1 MLFYLYPVSSVT
13 YPEFEARW
21 KNSGGAERANY
32 GLFLQDL
39 CDLLGVPR
47 PDATTDNP
55 AQDAYVLERAVTFDD
70 GAGKKSTGRIDLY
83 KRGCFVLETKQG
95 TDTPDV
101 LAQAERAQ
109 LGLPPERR
117 RKGHAV
123 RNTGKW
129 RQMME
134 AARQQALGYV
144 RALPTTEP
152 RPLFVIVADV
162 GYALDLYSN
171 FAGVGDSFVPFPDS
185 QRFRLPLA
193 ALANEETRAMLRLL
207 FTDPRELDPSRRAA
221 QVTRKLAAQLAA
233 LSAQLEQAGHASD
246 VVAQFLMRCLFTMF
260 AEDTGLIPKQSFTGL
275 LEQYDTDERRQ
286 YLPDVLTSLWTTM
299 DAGGF
304 SPSLVARIP
313 RFNGQLFHNAA
324 ALPLS
329 VAQVTLLRQAAAA
342 DWTTVEPAI
351 FGTLLERALDPKER
365 HRLGAHYTP
374 RRYVERLV
382 LPTVIEP
389 LRREWAAAQAAS
401 ARRQDEGNLNA
412 ARNELVKFQRR
423 LTTVKVLDPACG
435 TGNFLYVTLEHL
447 KRLEGEVLDAI
458 NGFGQTG
465 LLDLAGG
472 TTVGPRQLLG
482 LELNPRASAIADV
495 VLRIGYLQWHI
506 RTHGLTQMPEPLL
519 TDDHNIQKQDAAL
532 QHGPPTP
539 RLDAQG
545 NPVTRWD
552 GTTRPHPVTG
562 LAVPDETAR
571 AVVLDYPNPHP
582 AEWPA
587 ADFIVGNPPFIGAK
601 YVREALG
608 DGYAESLRAAYKGRV
623 PESADLV
630 MYWWHNAAETVRAG
644 RAERFGFITT
654 NSISQ
659 PFNRRVMQPFLDGD
673 KPPLA
678 LAFAI
683 PDHPWVEGGDG
694 AAVRIAMTVAEPNGF
709 APGRLLEVRTEAVPE
724 GDEAADVTFTE
735 HQGHILPSLS
745 IGVDFDSAQPLKANA
760 SLANRGVQL
769 MGSGFIVEP
778 EKAKKLGLGQIPEL
792 SNHIRAYR
800 NGKDLTDKP
809 RGALVIDLFGLKD
822 ADVLAKFPDVYQHIL
837 ETVKPERDQ
846 NNRASYRL
854 NWWIFGEARSN
865 FRPALQG
872 ISRFIVTAVTAKHRL
887 FQFLPADTLP
897 DDALIAIATE
907 DAYYLGVLSSRLH
920 TTWALTV
927 GTDLGGNTP
936 RYIKGRCFDPFPF
949 PDATPTQ
956 QARIRELAETLDAH
970 RKRQQA
976 AHPTLTLTNL
986 YNVVEKLRAGQPLNA
1001 KEQTTNQQGLASVL
1015 LSLHNDLDA
1024 AVADAYG
1031 WPVDLPEAELLA
1043 RLVQL
1048 NHARAAEEAAGT
1060 VRYLRPAYQAPGQ
1073 QQSALTLGTTATAAA
1088 AVAETAPQ
1096 PWPAELAQQMQAVRA
1111 VVTQAGVPLTPKQ
1124 VAARFKKAK
1133 PAQVQPMLATLTA
1146 LSLLRHLEPED
1157 AYAA

>member
-1 MLFYLYPVSSVT
+1 MT

-193 ALANEETRAMLRLL
+193 SLANEETRAMLRLL

-233 LSAQLEQAGHASD
+233 LSAQLEQADHASD

-482 LELNPRASAIADV
+482 LELNPRAAAIADV

-519 TDDHNIQKQDAAL
+519 TDDHNIQQQDAAL

-571 AVVLDYPNPHP
+571 AVVLEYPNPRP
-582 AEWPA
+582 AEWPT
-587 ADFIVGNPPFIGAK
+587 ADFIIGNPPFIGPARM
-601 YVREALG
+601 REALG
-608 DGYAESLRAAYKGRV
+608 DGYTEALRFAYRNQV
-623 PESADLV
+623 PDSADFV
-630 MYWWHNAAETVRAG
+630 MYWWHHAAQTVQAG
-644 RAERFGFITT
+644 TAARFGFITT
-654 NSISQ
+654 NSIKQ
-659 PFNRRVMQPFLDGD
+659 TFNRRVMQPFLEGD
-673 KPPLA
+673 KPPLS
-678 LAFAI
+678 LTFAI
-683 PDHPWVEGGDG
+683 ADHPWVDSTDG
-694 AAVRIAMTVAEPNGF
+694 AAVRIAITVAETNPNVVGL
-709 APGRLLEVRTEAVPE
+709 GQLLTLKTET
-724 GDEAADVTFTE
+724 AAEDDDASDVTFTE
-735 HQGHILPSLS
+735 QQGQILSDLT
-745 IGVDFDSAQPLKANA
+745 IGVNLDSTKPLKANEGL
-760 SLANRGVQL
+760 SNRGVMPFGL
-769 MGSGFIVEP
+769 GFTISQNL
-778 EKAKKLGLGQIPEL
+778 ALSLGLGETDTLQEYIKP
-792 SNHIRAYR
+792 YR
-800 NGKDLTDKP
+800 NGKDLTATT
-809 RGALVIDLFGLKD
+809 RGVYIIDFFGLS
-822 ADVLAKFPDVYQHIL
+822 ADEVLIKFPKVYQYLL
-837 ETVKPERDQ
+837 EHVKPERDA
-846 NNRASYRL
+846 NRDKAIRE
-854 NWWIFGEARSN
+854 NWWLHGRTRSS
-865 FRPALQG
+865 FRPALSG
-872 ISRFIVTAVTAKHRL
+872 LSRYIVSPRVAKHRFFL
-887 FQFLPADTLP
+887 FLEKNIVP
-897 DDALIAIATE
+897 DDKLNVFAFD
-907 DAYYLGVLSSRLH
+907 DAYQLGVLSSKIH
-920 TTWALTV
+920 VTWALATGGRLGV
-927 GTDLGGNTP
+927 GNDPVYDGS
-936 RYIKGRCFDPFPF
+936 RCFQPFPF
-949 PDATPTQ
+949 PDATSAQ

-1073 QQSALTLGTTATAAA
+1073 QQSALTLGTTATAAT

-1096 PWPAELAQQMQAVRA
+1096 PWPTELAQQMQAVRA